1 MTTVER
7 KDKDMSTGLE
17 QKIIEISMEVF
28 GTPDF
33 ESMLSVLPPYD
44 GAVREFRQRAAV
56 CKENTVSQKGI
67 I

>member
-1 MTTVER
+1 MTVIKR

-17 QKIIEISMEVF
+17 QKTIEISMEVF

-44 GAVREFRQRAAV
+44 GAVREFRRRVAV
-56 CKENTVSQKGI
+56 SKETALQKGSMS
-67 I
+67 

>member
-1 MTTVER
+1 MTAAGR
-7 KDKDMSTGLE
+7 KDNYMSTGLE
-17 QKIIEISMEVF
+17 QKTIEISMEVF

-56 CKENTVSQKGI
+56 VKENTARKGTL
-67 I
+67 

>member
-1 MTTVER
+1 MG
-7 KDKDMSTGLE
+7 TGLE

-56 CKENTVSQKGI
+56 CKEDSARKRTL
-67 I
+67 

>member
-1 MTTVER
+1 
-7 KDKDMSTGLE
+7 MSTGLE

-56 CKENTVSQKGI
+56 CKENTVSQKGMI
-67 I
+67 

>member
-1 MTTVER
+1 MTAVER

-56 CKENTVSQKGI
+56 VKENTVRKGTL
-67 I
+67 

>member
-1 MTTVER
+1 MIAAER

-17 QKIIEISMEVF
+17 QKTVEISMEVF

-44 GAVREFRQRAAV
+44 GAVREFHRRVAV
-56 CKENTVSQKGI
+56 FKETASQKGI

>member
-1 MTTVER
+1 MTAMER
-7 KDKDMSTGLE
+7 KDKDMNIGLE
-17 QKIIEISMEVF
+17 QKTIEISMEVF

-56 CKENTVSQKGI
+56 YKEDTVRKGTL
-67 I
+67 

>member
-1 MTTVER
+1 MTAAER

-56 CKENTVSQKGI
+56 CKENTASQKRI

>member
-1 MTTVER
+1 
-7 KDKDMSTGLE
+7 MSTGLE

-56 CKENTVSQKGI
+56 YKEDTVRKRTI
-67 I
+67 

>member
-1 MTTVER
+1 MTAAER

-44 GAVREFRQRAAV
+44 GAVREFRQRTTV
-56 CKENTVSQKGI
+56 CKEDTVRKGTL
-67 I
+67 

>member
-1 MTTVER
+1 MTAEER

-56 CKENTVSQKGI
+56 CKENTVRKGTS
-67 I
+67 

>member
-1 MTTVER
+1 MTAAER

-56 CKENTVSQKGI
+56 VKENTARKGTL
-67 I
+67 